1 MEDFWGGGQ
10 IFSGIFGFQGDWRED
25 QSSPTEYK
33 RDYKAGRVAVKAK
46 KWDILVYRNSA
57 FILFEN

>member
-1 MEDFWGGGQ
+1 MEDFGGGAD
-10 IFSGIFGFQGDWRED
+10 FFADFGFQGDWRED

-33 RDYKAGRVAVKAK
+33 GDYKVGRVAVKAK